1 MNVLLIIFELIL
13 KFLKFIFKLYY
24 TPVKKLY
31 QCLKNDFFDEPN
43 NLLKLIL
50 QFIISSLMTFFTF
63 NLFVFLMIRNYNSYS
78 LSVFFGNL
86 LRLIIIVLT
95 SILFTYLGKFL
106 DDSFSIVY
114 YFFYSTIFLITW
126 FISLIFFI
134 LKGHL

>member
-1 MNVLLIIFELIL
+1 MNVLFIIFELIL

-31 QCLKNDFFDEPN
+31 RCLKNDFFDEPN

-63 NLFVFLMIRNYNSYS
+63 NLFIFFIIRNYDSYS
-78 LSVFFGNL
+78 LSIFFGNL
-86 LRLIIIVLT
+86 LRLTIIVLT

-106 DDSFSIVY
+106 NNSFSIVY
-114 YFFYSTIFLITW
+114 YFFYLTIYLTTW

-134 LKGHL
+134 LTGI